1 MSDTIDIYLGSLEVS
16 KEDIRQSIINKGVTP
31 EGGLTSYAKAI
42 DDIYVPST
50 GNASVEYNSNGDYT
64 INPQEYGYD
73 ALSGINVNVKVE
85 SSGGSGKPMIPNGFY
100 FENSDIGLVD
110 FSQYDWSLV
119 YDTTQFFYKCK
130 NTVGWDNFEQHF
142 NGKVMS
148 GYNMFYYCENLTSVP
163 QMDTSN
169 VTNMSYMFSN
179 CENLTSVPLLDTSK
193 VTNMGS
199 MFYYCSKLTSV
210 PLLDTSKVTNMSY
223 MFSNCENLT
232 SVPQL
237 DISNAT
243 NMVSMFQVCTNLI
256 EVRFK
261 GQPTSS
267 VSTGSMFYRVYT
279 TGTLYYDSRYD
290 YSKIINVM
298 PSTWTAVPYDV
309 EEYESQL

>member
-1 MSDTIDIYLGSLEVS
+1 
-16 KEDIRQSIINKGVTP
+16 
-31 EGGLTSYAKAI
+31 
-42 DDIYVPST
+42 
-50 GNASVEYNSNGDYT
+50 
-64 INPQEYGYD
+64 
-73 ALSGINVNVKVE
+73 
-85 SSGGSGKPMIPNGFY
+85 
-100 FENSDIGLVD
+100 
-110 FSQYDWSLV
+110 
-119 YDTTQFFYKCK
+119 
-130 NTVGWDNFEQHF
+130 
-142 NGKVMS
+142 
-148 GYNMFYYCENLTSVP
+148 
-163 QMDTSN
+163 
-169 VTNMSYMFSN
+169 
-179 CENLTSVPLLDTSK
+179 
-193 VTNMGS
+193 
-199 MFYYCSKLTSV
+199 
-210 PLLDTSKVTNMSY
+210 MSY